1 MGAQADFGS
10 SIAIVTNPKLIVLG
24 VNAQESSNNHV

>member
-1 MGAQADFGS
+1 LAQADFGS

-24 VNAQESSNNHV
+24 VRAQESSKHNV